1 MEPDIPIFKP
11 RYSLRIRLG
20 MLLPAALFF
29 GMICVVA
36 TSLIRFPTL
45 FWLLALAFGLLAS
58 LVPFFFLRE
67 IRFLD
72 EMVVRRYFLP
82 DRFFN
87 FKEVEQIN
95 RDSILAGGQR
105 IRIGEITNLD
115 ELKNMSQRWIAAK
128 TLKESKRP
136 ALKQESLY
144 LQRGYG
150 SYASFWG
157 LMFAV
162 VVMLMDLP
170 WLHLDPRLVMAGTF
184 LVVYFIYIYIVPR
197 YL

>member
-1 MEPDIPIFKP
+1 MEPEIPIFKP
-11 RYSLRIRLG
+11 RYSLRTRIG
-20 MLLPAALFF
+20 MLLPAVLFF
-29 GMICVVA
+29 GMLCVVA
-36 TSLIRFPTL
+36 SSLIRFPTL
-45 FWLLALAFGLLAS
+45 FWLLALALGLSAS
-58 LVPFFFLRE
+58 LAPFFYLRE

-72 EMVVRRYFLP
+72 EMVVRRHFLP

-136 ALKQESLY
+136 APQQESMY

-150 SYASFWG
+150 TYASFWG
-157 LMFAV
+157 MMFAV

-184 LVVYFIYIYIVPR
+184 LVVYIIYIYIVPR